1 MQRVGGFFI
10 KTICGQN
17 MLWGDVDEAIK
28 AERVLR
34 VQRIERLSTVCAL
47 FCLSGAIW
55 LAWPVLKDAFV
66 GDASLLTGL
75 GMPVLVLLWGI
86 VIQDLILDDPR
97 ARTRIGAATSIVW
110 PVLLMFALRAYSL
123 STTDIAATILFA
135 SLGFAMYQSS
145 ANTLRGGIDV
155 MRFRAMMTSIGAL
168 TVVGMLVGDR
178 AGETWIVEP
187 QDWAHPLLS
196 LFVVGHVVYLWFIG
210 DDMREERKAFR
221 QELDAI
227 ENRLLVLRS
236 EGAAV
241 DQASSLVMTA
251 KEDGHIDPAFGMRLL
266 REAAE
271 DIERSLSLATDVDVV
286 RSEALIVI
294 QHAEELAP
302 LAKRPRKSY
311 EMGEREASL
320 GSLREAEGLFRQ
332 AKRRAQEIV
341 TWWEQAEEAIRT
353 AEELLTGQSGAT
365 IDNLRQIVRDAKKQL
380 DREAPKKAFELA
392 CVIPIQLQADGDAK
406 ERAVEVLGDAAK
418 ALKAADGFDTSEL
431 EHRLEQAEAALE
443 AGDTGQSIGLAEG
456 VIRVIQVEREAM
468 ETVRRALRQRKKIT
482 ERFSGFTDE
491 EEWMTRF
498 KQVQSAAD
506 ERQWSHAA
514 TLLER
519 LTIDLDAL
527 GNEQGE
533 AQTLLD
539 FVRQEWSVLRNQ
551 CTASSIPVTDEDM
564 KQTEASIALAEER
577 LIGGQVE
584 AALEQLGQADASM
597 ERLRRRV

>member
-1 MQRVGGFFI
+1 
-10 KTICGQN
+10 

-28 AERVLR
+28 AERLLR
-34 VQRIERLSTVCAL
+34 VQRIERLSTICAL

-110 PVLLMFALRAYSL
+110 PVLLMFALRAYS
-123 STTDIAATILFA
+123 SSASDIVATILFA
-135 SLGFAMYQSS
+135 SLGFALYQSS

-178 AGETWIVEP
+178 AGETWIDEP

-196 LFVVGHVVYLWFIG
+196 LLVVGHVFYLWFIG

-251 KEDGHIDPAFGMRLL
+251 KEEGHIDPAFGMRLL

-286 RSEALIVI
+286 RSEALLVI

-311 EMGEREASL
+311 EMGEREANL

-482 ERFSGFTDE
+482 ERFSGFADE

>member
-1 MQRVGGFFI
+1 
-10 KTICGQN
+10 

-28 AERVLR
+28 AERLLR

-97 ARTRIGAATSIVW
+97 ARTRIGAASSIIW
-110 PVLLMFALRAYSL
+110 PVFLMFSLRSFSSNTADIVASL
-123 STTDIAATILFA
+123 LFA
-135 SLGFAMYQSS
+135 GLGFSMYQTS

-155 MRFRAMMTSIGAL
+155 MRFRAMMTGIGAL
-168 TVVGMLVGDR
+168 TILGILVGDR
-178 AGETWIVEP
+178 AGETWIVDP
-187 QDWAHPLLS
+187 IDWGLPILSAVILAH
-196 LFVVGHVVYLWFIG
+196 VAYLWIAG

-221 QELDAI
+221 KELDII

-251 KEDGHIDPAFGMRLL
+251 KEEGHIDPSFGIRLL
-266 REAAE
+266 REALE
-271 DIERSLSLATDVDVV
+271 DIERSLL
-286 RSEALIVI
+286 VI

-302 LAKRPRKSY
+302 LVKRPRKSY
-311 EMGEREASL
+311 EIGEREVTL
-320 GSLREAEGLFRQ
+320 GSLREAESLFRQ
-332 AKRRAQEIV
+332 AKRRAQEII
-341 TWWEQAEEAIRT
+341 TWWEQAEDAIRT

-380 DREAPKKAFELA
+380 EREAPKKAFELA
-392 CVIPIQLQADGDAK
+392 CVVPIQFQADGDAR
-406 ERAVEVLGDAAK
+406 ERAVEVLSDAAK
-418 ALKAADGFDTSEL
+418 ALKAADGFDTSDL
-431 EHRLEQAEAALE
+431 EQRLEQAETALE

-456 VIRVIQVEREAM
+456 VIRVIQIEREAM
-468 ETVRRALRQRKKIT
+468 DSVRRALRQRKKIT
-482 ERFSGFTDE
+482 ERFNHFDDSK
-491 EEWMTRF
+491 EWMGRF
-498 KQVQSAAD
+498 KLVQKAAD
-506 ERQWSHAA
+506 EREWSHAA
-514 TLLER
+514 MLLER

-527 GNEQGE
+527 GNEQDE
-533 AQTLLD
+533 AQTLLE

-551 CTASSIPVTDEDM
+551 CNASSIPVTDEDM
-564 KQTEASIALAEER
+564 KQTEAAISIAEER
-577 LIGGQVE
+577 LKGAQVE
-584 AALEQLGQADASM
+584 AALEQLGKADASM

>member
-1 MQRVGGFFI
+1 
-10 KTICGQN
+10 
-17 MLWGDVDEAIK
+17 MLWGDVDEAIQ
-28 AERVLR
+28 AERLVR
-34 VQRIERLSTVCAL
+34 IQRIERLSTICAL
-47 FCLSGAIW
+47 FCLSGAVW

-97 ARTRIGAATSIVW
+97 ARTRIGAASSIIW
-110 PVLLMFALRAYSL
+110 PVFLVFALRSYS
-123 STTDIAATILFA
+123 TNPTDLLAMVLFA
-135 SLGFAMYQSS
+135 ALGFATYQSS

-155 MRFRAMMTSIGAL
+155 MRFRAMMTGLGAL
-168 TVVGMLVGDR
+168 TVLGVLVGDR
-178 AGETWIVEP
+178 AGRTWIVEP
-187 QDWAHPLLS
+187 EDWAHPILCLVILLH
-196 LFVVGHVVYLWFIG
+196 VGYLWIAG

-221 QELDAI
+221 QELDII

-251 KEDGHIDPAFGMRLL
+251 KEEGHIDPSFGMRLL
-266 REAAE
+266 REATE

-286 RSEALIVI
+286 RGEALLVI

-341 TWWEQAEEAIRT
+341 TWWEQAEEAIQT
-353 AEELLTGQSGAT
+353 ADELLTGKSGAT
-365 IDNLRQIVRDAKKQL
+365 IDNLRQIIRDARKQL

-392 CVIPIQLQADGDAK
+392 CVIPIQLQADGDAR
-406 ERAVEVLGDAAK
+406 ERAVEVLSDAAK
-418 ALKAADGFDTSEL
+418 ALKATDGFDTNEL
-431 EHRLEQAEAALE
+431 EKRLEQAESALE

-456 VIRVIQVEREAM
+456 VLRVIQIERESM

-482 ERFSGFTDE
+482 ERFEHFTDA
-491 EEWMTRF
+491 EEWMARF
-498 KQVQSAAD
+498 KQVQNAAD
-506 ERQWSHAA
+506 EREWSHAA

-527 GNEQGE
+527 GSEQDE
-533 AQTLLD
+533 AQALLD
-539 FVRQEWSVLRNQ
+539 FVRQEWAVLRNQ
-551 CTASSIPVTDEDM
+551 CNASSIPVSDEDM
-564 KQTEASIALAEER
+564 RQTEAAVSLAEEY
-577 LIGGQVE
+577 LTKGQVE
-584 AALEQLGQADASM
+584 ASLKQLGQADASM

>member
-10 KTICGQN
+10 KTMCAQF

-28 AERVLR
+28 AERLLR
-34 VQRIERLSTVCAL
+34 VQRIERLSTICAL

-110 PVLLMFALRAYSL
+110 PVLLMFALRAYSSNTVDL
-123 STTDIAATILFA
+123 VATILFA
-135 SLGFAMYQSS
+135 SLGLAMYQSS

-168 TVVGMLVGDR
+168 TVLGMLVGDR
-178 AGETWIVEP
+178 AGEPWIDEP
-187 QDWAHPLLS
+187 KDWAHPLLS
-196 LFVVGHVVYLWFIG
+196 LFVVGHVFYLWFIG

-251 KEDGHIDPAFGMRLL
+251 KEEGHIDPAFGMRLL

-286 RSEALIVI
+286 RSEALLVI

-302 LAKRPRKSY
+302 LVKRPRKSY

-431 EHRLEQAEAALE
+431 EHRLEQAEGALD

-482 ERFSGFTDE
+482 ERFSGFANE

>member
-1 MQRVGGFFI
+1 
-10 KTICGQN
+10 
-17 MLWGDVDEAIK
+17 MLWGDVDEAIQ
-28 AERVLR
+28 AERLVR
-34 VQRIERLSTVCAL
+34 IQRIERLSTICAL
-47 FCLSGAIW
+47 FCLSGAVW

-97 ARTRIGAATSIVW
+97 ARTRIGAASSIIW
-110 PVLLMFALRAYSL
+110 PVFLVFALRSYS
-123 STTDIAATILFA
+123 TNPTDVLAMVLFA
-135 SLGFAMYQSS
+135 ALGFATYQSS

-155 MRFRAMMTSIGAL
+155 MRFRAMMTGRGAL
-168 TVVGMLVGDR
+168 TVLGVLVGDR
-178 AGETWIVEP
+178 AGQTWIVEP
-187 QDWAHPLLS
+187 EDWAHPILCLVILLH
-196 LFVVGHVVYLWFIG
+196 VGYLWIAG

-221 QELDAI
+221 HELDII
-227 ENRLLVLRS
+227 EDRLLVLRS

-251 KEDGHIDPAFGMRLL
+251 KEEGHIDPSFGIRLL
-266 REAAE
+266 REATE

-286 RSEALIVI
+286 RGEALLII

-341 TWWEQAEEAIRT
+341 TWWEQAEEAIQT
-353 AEELLTGQSGAT
+353 ADELLTGKSGAT
-365 IDNLRQIVRDAKKQL
+365 INNLRQIIRDARKQL

-392 CVIPIQLQADGDAK
+392 CVIPIQLQADGDAR
-406 ERAVEVLGDAAK
+406 ERAVEVLSDAAK
-418 ALKAADGFDTSEL
+418 ALKATDGFDTIEL
-431 EHRLEQAEAALE
+431 EKRLEQAESALE

-456 VIRVIQVEREAM
+456 VLRVIQIERESM

-482 ERFSGFTDE
+482 ERFEHFTDA
-491 EEWMTRF
+491 EEWMGRF
-498 KQVQSAAD
+498 KQVQNAAD
-506 ERQWSHAA
+506 EREWSHAA

-527 GNEQGE
+527 GSEQDE
-533 AQTLLD
+533 AQALLD
-539 FVRQEWSVLRNQ
+539 FVRQEWAVLRNQ
-551 CTASSIPVTDEDM
+551 CNASSIPVSDEDM
-564 KQTEASIALAEER
+564 RQTDAAVSLAEEY
-577 LIGGQVE
+577 LTKGQVE
-584 AALEQLGQADASM
+584 ASLEQLGQADASM